1 MCSMPEGEN
10 LIEAAIKEVAKK
22 TGKTVEEV
30 LSEAKSEVKKDV
42 EKAAREGRG
51 ALLGDQK
58 ADLRLLEEAEKNI
71 RGSRS
76 GKKSR

>member
-1 MCSMPEGEN
+1 MPEGEN

-30 LSEAKSEVKKDV
+30 LGAAKKDA
-42 EKAAREGRG
+42 EKAARERRG

-71 RGSRS
+71 QKEQ
-76 GKKSR
+76 GK